1 MEGGPEH
8 QPFIEGSPLSL
19 FDFQKIEH
27 QDPLFHEV
35 LALRYKVYC
44 EERGFENP
52 EDHPDGLERDEY
64 DSHAVHFAAL
74 LKSTRKVVG
83 TVRLILH
90 SESSFPIERA
100 FTFNKD
106 LSHLHP
112 RQLGEVSR
120 LALSKSYCQEL
131 QQARLRSDSEAGAVV
146 NGLLRCLAEESLE
159 RGISHLYAVMAR
171 GLPILMARRKVLFS
185 QIGPEREY
193 HGLRAPYLGA
203 VRDIV
208 NRNPVIF
215 HTCQAE
221 TPLEAVA

>member
-1 MEGGPEH
+1 M
-8 QPFIEGSPLSL
+8 SL
-19 FDFQKIEH
+19 FEFQKIE
-27 QDPLFHEV
+27 QEDPLFHEV

-64 DSHAVHFAAL
+64 DSQSVHFAAL
-74 LKSTRKVVG
+74 LKNTRKVVG
-83 TVRLILH
+83 TVRLILR

-100 FTFNKD
+100 FTFTKD
-106 LSHLHP
+106 LSHMHLH
-112 RQLGEVSR
+112 QLGEVSR

-131 QQARLRSDSEAGAVV
+131 QQARLRSDSEAGEVV
-146 NGLLRCLAEESLE
+146 NGLLRCMAEESLE

-171 GLPILMARRKVLFS
+171 GLPILLARRKVFFS

-193 HGLRAPYLGA
+193 HGLRAPYLGV

-208 NRNPVIF
+208 NRNPMIF
-215 HTCQAE
+215 YSCQPE
-221 TPLEAVA
+221 TSLEAVA